1 MEEKIIIS
9 AIRHYLNVDWANE
22 KIKEEYP
29 EAIQIAMD
37 NYNKTIASNRPVGI
51 SSVSQGSQSI
61 SYTSTELNEIVIDG
75 MVKALLPRPF
85 LKMY

>member
-9 AIRHYLNVDWANE
+9 AIRHYLNVDWDNE

-29 EAIQIAMD
+29 EAIQIAID
-37 NYNKTIASNRPVGI
+37 NYNKVTTENRPTGV
-51 SSVSQGSQSI
+51 SSISQGSQSI
-61 SYTSTELNEIVIDG
+61 SYTSTELSEVVIDG
-75 MVKALLPRPF
+75 MVKTLLPRPF

>member
-9 AIRHYLNVDWANE
+9 MIRHYLNVVWTDE

-29 EAIQIAMD
+29 EAIQVAIT
-37 NYNKTIASNRPVGI
+37 NYNKVTKENRPIGI
-51 SSVSQGSQSI
+51 SSISQGSQSI
-61 SYTSTELNEIVIDG
+61 SYASTELNEIVIDG

>member
-1 MEEKIIIS
+1 MEDKIIIS
-9 AIRHYLNVDWANE
+9 AIRHYLNVDWDNE

-29 EAIQIAMD
+29 EAIQIAID
-37 NYNKTIASNRPVGI
+37 NYNKVTTENRPTGV
-51 SSVSQGSQSI
+51 SSISQGSQSI
-61 SYTSTELNEIVIDG
+61 SYTSTELSEVVIDG